1 MSRRIVYIT
10 HIPDK
15 VDMCEELKD
24 KLWDALKVADDEKL
38 GRTKD
43 AGYGALSFVIVKRS
57 WVQRI
62 REFISWHGGGFYEEW
77 TIDYREIEANCLG
90 G

>member
-24 KLWDALKVADDEKL
+24 RLWDALKVADDEKL
-38 GRTKD
+38 CRAKN
-43 AGYGALSFVIVKRS
+43 AGYGALSFVIVKRPM
-57 WVQRI
+57 VQRI
-62 REFISWHGGGFYEEW
+62 REFISWYGGGLYEEW
-77 TIDYREIEANCLG
+77 TIDYRELEEDCLG

>member
-10 HIPDK
+10 NIPDK
-15 VDMCEELKD
+15 VDMCKELKD
-24 KLWDALKVADDEKL
+24 RLWDTLKVADDEKM

-43 AGYGALSFVIVKRS
+43 AGYGALSFVIAKRA

-62 REFISWHGGGFYEEW
+62 REFIHWHSGFHETW
-77 TIDYREIEANCLG
+77 TIDYRELEEDCLG

>member
-10 HIPDK
+10 NIPDK

-24 KLWDALKVADDEKL
+24 RLWDALKVADDEKL

-43 AGYGALSFVIVKRS
+43 AGYGALAFVIVNRS
-57 WVQRI
+57 IVERI
-62 REFISWHGGGFYEEW
+62 REFVAPKPPYDEEW
-77 TIDYREIEANCLG
+77 TIDYRELEEDCLG